1 LREAH
6 NVLQTFILTMKK
18 LFIPLLI
25 LTFSFAS
32 SYSQNSA
39 PMKQTDT
46 PPMQQIAPMIGAEI
60 FIEPGQT
67 AEEIDTWYRLMKENG
82 MTICRIRMF
91 ETYMHHEDGTW
102 DFSLFD
108 LAYKAAEKYN
118 IKVWGN
124 LFPATAFTDVGGF
137 KFPHNDEHLKS
148 ISEYIKN
155 LVTHFKQFK
164 SCYGWVLINE
174 PGSGKLPDEDFT
186 RKMFGE
192 WKQMQTAE
200 TYTSKGYNIFTFD
213 EERFL
218 VDYNT
223 WFLNW
228 LKDEVYKYDP
238 GSHLHVN
245 NHAIFQN
252 IAEYNFPAW
261 RKILTSL
268 GGSAHASWHFG
279 YYKRSQYTVAMSANC
294 EIIRSGAGSLP
305 WLMTEIQ
312 GGNNTYSG
320 YNAMCPT
327 REEIN
332 QWIWT
337 VIASGGKGAIFWTFN
352 PRASGFEAGEWAM
365 IDFQNKPTDRLTAAS
380 SVAKVISE
388 NTALFEAAVPVE
400 SGINIVYTR
409 ESFWVEKKLQTGG
422 DHYEG
427 RDAGGVMKSA
437 LGYFEALCEMGIQSN
452 LKEIDEFDFSGTDF
466 TGTVIILAHQVSL
479 PSRYWKNLDD
489 FVSKGGKLIADG
501 LTAYYDEH
509 AHCIMKT
516 GFPLEQVFGA
526 NIREFK
532 LEGNLFDV
540 VLTDPSLK
548 IPGHCWRGILAP
560 TTAKTIGLFNQDIIA
575 TRNAYGRGEVLW
587 IPGLIGLAGRIQ
599 GYSPLSTL
607 LQGEAKS
614 NIASAPFRFNAP
626 ETGMMM
632 KTLQSGNSYITIII
646 NKSGGSKDLELVNS
660 KNLKPSV
667 LFSDKTGKIENNRL
681 SLASEETIVIEWK

>member
-1 LREAH
+1 
-6 NVLQTFILTMKK
+6 MKL
-18 LFIPLLI
+18 LFPLFL
-25 LTFSFAS
+25 LTFFAAG

-39 PMKQTDT
+39 PMQPAGA
-46 PPMQQIAPMIGAEI
+46 PPMQQIAPVIGAEI

-67 AEEIDTWYRLMKENG
+67 AEEIDSWYRLMKESG

-91 ETYMHHEDGTW
+91 ETYMHKPDGTW

-108 LAYKAAEKYN
+108 LACKAAEKYG

-124 LFPATAFTDVGGF
+124 LFPATDFTDVGGF

-148 ISEYIKN
+148 IADYIKN
-155 LVTHFKQFK
+155 LVPHLKQFK

-186 RKMFGE
+186 RRMFGE
-192 WKQMQTAE
+192 WKKLQAPE

-213 EERFL
+213 DERFL

-228 LKDEVYKYDP
+228 LKGEVYKYDP

-252 IAEYNFPAW
+252 VAEYNFPEW
-261 RKILTSL
+261 RKTLTSL
-268 GGSAHASWHFG
+268 GGSAHSSWHFG
-279 YYKRSQYTVAMSANC
+279 YFKRNQYTVAMSANC
-294 EIIRSGAGSLP
+294 EIIRSGAGPLP

-320 YNAMCPT
+320 FNAMCPT

-352 PRASGFEAGEWAM
+352 PRSSGFEAGEWAM
-365 IDFQNKPTDRLTAAS
+365 IDFQDKPSDRLIAAAS
-380 SVAKVISE
+380 AAEIISANE
-388 NTALFEAAVPVE
+388 SLFAAARPVE
-400 SGINIVYTR
+400 SGINILYTR
-409 ESFWVEKKLQTGG
+409 ESLWVEKKLQTGG

-427 RDAGGVMKSA
+427 RDPGGVMKSA
-437 LGYFEALCEMGIQSN
+437 LSYFEAFAEMGMQSN
-452 LKEIDEFDFSGTDF
+452 LKEIDEFDFSLPDY
-466 TGTVIILAHQVSL
+466 TGTLIILAHEVSI
-479 PSRYWKNLDD
+479 PSRYWNHLED
-489 FVSKGGKLIADG
+489 FVSKGGKLIMDG

-516 GFPLEQVFGA
+516 GFPLQNLVGG

-532 LEGNLFDV
+532 LAGDLFNVD
-540 VLTDPSLK
+540 LNDPQLAL
-548 IPGHCWRGILAP
+548 PGHCWRGTMSV
-560 TTAKTIGLFNQDIIA
+560 TTAKPIGFFNQEIVA
-575 TRNAYGRGEVLW
+575 SRNTFRKGEVLW
-587 IPGLIGLAGRIQ
+587 IPSLVGLAGRIQ
-599 GYSPLSTL
+599 GYSPLSML
-607 LQGEAKS
+607 LKNEAAINLS
-614 NIASAPFRFNAP
+614 TVPFRFKEP
-626 ETGMMM
+626 EAGMLM
-632 KTLQSGNSYITIII
+632 KTLQSGNSFITVII
-646 NKSGGSKDLELVNS
+646 NKGNDNRVVELVN
-660 KNLKPSV
+660 KRNLTPHV
-667 LFSDKTGKIENNRL
+667 LFSDKSGKIENNRVNL
-681 SLASEETIVIEWK
+681 SAEETLVIRWK

>member
-1 LREAH
+1 MQA
-6 NVLQTFILTMKK
+6 
-18 LFIPLLI
+18 
-25 LTFSFAS
+25 
-32 SYSQNSA
+32 
-39 PMKQTDT
+39 TDT

-67 AEEIDTWYRLMKENG
+67 AEEIDTWYRLMKESG

-91 ETYMHHEDGTW
+91 ETYMHKADGTW
-102 DFSLFD
+102 DFTLFD

-124 LFPATAFTDVGGF
+124 LFPATPFTDVGGF

-148 ISEYIKN
+148 IADYIRN

-186 RKMFGE
+186 RRKFEE
-192 WKQMQTAE
+192 WKKLQPAE
-200 TYTSKGYNIFTFD
+200 TYSSKGYTVFTFD

-228 LKDEVYKYDP
+228 LKEEVYKYDP

-252 IAEYNFPAW
+252 VAEYNFPAW
-261 RKILTSL
+261 RQLLTSL

-279 YYKRSQYTVAMSANC
+279 YFKRSQYPVAMSANC
-294 EIIRSGAGSLP
+294 EIIRSGAGPLP

-320 YNAMCPT
+320 FNAMCPT
-327 REEIN
+327 REEID
-332 QWIWT
+332 QWLWT
-337 VIASGGKGAIFWTFN
+337 VIASGGNGAIFWTFN

-365 IDFQNKPTDRLTAAS
+365 IDFQNKPSDRLTAAS
-380 SVAKVISE
+380 SVARVINE
-388 NTALFEAAVPVE
+388 NNSLFANAKPVE
-400 SGINIVYTR
+400 SGINILYTR
-409 ESFWVEKKLQTGG
+409 ESLWVEKKLQTGG

-427 RDAGGVMKSA
+427 RDVGGVMKSA
-437 LGYFEALCEMGIQSN
+437 LSYFEALGEMGIQSN
-452 LKEIDEFDFSGTDF
+452 LKEMDEFDFTRPDY
-466 TGTVIILAHQVSL
+466 TGTVIILAHQVSI
-479 PSRYWKNLDD
+479 PSRYWKNLED
-489 FVSKGGKLIADG
+489 FVSKGGKLIVDG

-516 GFPLEQVFGA
+516 GFPLEKLFGA
-526 NIREFK
+526 DIREFK

-540 VLTDPSLK
+540 ALNDPQLTL
-548 IPGHCWRGILAP
+548 PGHCWRGTMAV
-560 TTAKTIGLFNQDIIA
+560 TTGKAIGFINQDVVA
-575 TRNAYGRGEVLW
+575 TRNVYGKGEVLW
-587 IPGLIGLAGRIQ
+587 IPSLIGLAGRIQ
-599 GYSPLSTL
+599 GYAPLSAL
-607 LQGEAKS
+607 LNKEVKS
-614 NIASAPFRFNAP
+614 NLTSVPFRFKVTEP
-626 ETGMMM
+626 GMLM
-632 KTLQSGNSYITIII
+632 KTLKSGDSYITVII
-646 NKSGGSKDLELVNS
+646 NKGIGSKEIELVNS
-660 KNLKPSV
+660 KNLRPSV
-667 LFSDKTGKIENNRL
+667 LFSDKTGKMDNNKVL
-681 SLASEETIVIEWK
+681 LAAEETMVIQWK

>member
-1 LREAH
+1 MQQGD
-6 NVLQTFILTMKK
+6 N
-18 LFIPLLI
+18 
-25 LTFSFAS
+25 
-32 SYSQNSA
+32 
-39 PMKQTDT
+39 
-46 PPMQQIAPMIGAEI
+46 PPMQEIAPMTGAEI

-91 ETYMHHEDGTW
+91 ETYMHKADGTW

-148 ISEYIKN
+148 IAEYIKN

-186 RKMFGE
+186 RRMFEE
-192 WKQMQTAE
+192 WKQLQPAE
-200 TYTSKGYNIFTFD
+200 TYTSKGYSIFTFD

-228 LKDEVYKYDP
+228 LKEEVYKYDP

-252 IAEYNFPAW
+252 VAEYSFPAW

-268 GGSAHASWHFG
+268 GGSSHASWHFG
-279 YYKRSQYTVAMSANC
+279 YFKRSQYSVALSANC
-294 EIIRSGAGSLP
+294 EIIRSGAGPLP

-320 YNAMCPT
+320 FNAMCPT
-327 REEIN
+327 REEID
-332 QWIWT
+332 QWLWT
-337 VIASGGKGAIFWTFN
+337 VIASGGKGSIFWTFN

-365 IDFQNKPTDRLTAAS
+365 IDFQNKPSDRLTAAS
-380 SVAKVISE
+380 SVARVISA
-388 NTALFEAAVPVE
+388 NNSLFAAARPVE
-400 SGINIVYTR
+400 SGINILYTR
-409 ESFWVEKKLQTGG
+409 ESLWMEKKLQTGG

-437 LGYFEALCEMGIQSN
+437 LSYFEALGEMGMQSN
-452 LKEIDEFDFSGTDF
+452 LKEIDEFDFTRSDY
-466 TGTVIILAHQVSL
+466 TGTVIILAHQVSI

-489 FVSKGGKLIADG
+489 FVSKGGKLIVDG

-516 GFPLEQVFGA
+516 GFPLEKLFGA

-532 LEGNLFDV
+532 LEGNLFEV
-540 VLTDPSLK
+540 FLRDPSLT
-548 IPGHCWRGILAP
+548 IPGHCWRGTMVA
-560 TTAKTIGLFNQDIIA
+560 TSAKAIGFHNQEIIA
-575 TRNAYGRGEVLW
+575 TRNIYGKGEVLW
-587 IPGLIGLAGRIQ
+587 IPSLIGLAGRIQ
-599 GYSPLSTL
+599 GYEPLSAL
-607 LQGEAKS
+607 LKDEVKANLS
-614 NIASAPFRFNAP
+614 SVPFRFKVPA
-626 ETGMMM
+626 TGMLM
-632 KTLQSGNSYITIII
+632 KTLQSGESFITVII
-646 NKSGGSKDLELVNS
+646 NKGPGSREIELVNS
-660 KNLKPSV
+660 RDLRPSV
-667 LFSDKTGKIENNRL
+667 LFSDKTGKIDNNKV
-681 SLASEETIVIEWK
+681 SLAAEETMVIQWK

>member
-1 LREAH
+1 MKIFFSF
-6 NVLQTFILTMKK
+6 VILT
-18 LFIPLLI
+18 I
-25 LTFSFAS
+25 SFAVG
-32 SYSQNSA
+32 YTQNSPVMPPA
-39 PMKQTDT
+39 DN
-46 PPMQQIAPMIGAEI
+46 PPMQQSAPMIGAEL

-67 AEEIDTWYRLMKENG
+67 AEEIDAWYRLMKESG

-91 ETYMHHEDGTW
+91 ETYMHKADGTW
-102 DFSLFD
+102 DFSQFD

-124 LFPATAFTDVGGF
+124 LFPATSFTDVGGF

-148 ISEYIKN
+148 IADYIKN

-186 RKMFGE
+186 RRMFEE
-192 WKQMQTAE
+192 WKKKQPAE
-200 TYTSKGYNIFTFD
+200 NYTSKGYNVFTFD

-252 IAEYNFPAW
+252 VAEYNFPAW

-279 YYKRSQYTVAMSANC
+279 YFRRSQYSVAMSANC
-294 EIIRSGAGSLP
+294 EIIRSGAGPLP

-320 YNAMCPT
+320 FNAMCPT
-327 REEIN
+327 REEID

-365 IDFQNKPTDRLTAAS
+365 IDFQDKPSDRLMAAS
-380 SVAKVISE
+380 SVAKAISA
-388 NTALFEAAVPVE
+388 NNSLFEGARPVE
-400 SGINIVYTR
+400 SGINILYTR
-409 ESFWVEKKLQTGG
+409 ESLWTEKKLQTGG

-427 RDAGGVMKSA
+427 RDVGGVMKSA
-437 LGYFEALCEMGIQSN
+437 LSYFEALGEMGIQSN
-452 LKEIDEFDFSGTDF
+452 LKEMDEFDFTRSDYR
-466 TGTVIILAHQVSL
+466 GTVIVLAHQVSI
-479 PSRYWKNLDD
+479 PSRYWTNLED
-489 FVSKGGKLIADG
+489 FVSKGGKLIVDG

-516 GFPLEQVFGA
+516 GFPLQKLFGA
-526 NIREFK
+526 DIREFK
-532 LEGNLFDV
+532 LEGNLFDM
-540 VLTDPSLK
+540 VLTEPPLRLQ
-548 IPGHCWRGILAP
+548 GHCWEGTLAV
-560 TTAKTIGLFNQDIIA
+560 TTARPAGYIHQDTIA
-575 TRNAYGRGEVLW
+575 ARNTFGKGEVLW
-587 IPGLIGLAGRIQ
+587 IPSLIGLAGRIQ
-599 GYSPLSTL
+599 GYQQLFTL
-607 LQGEAKS
+607 LNREVKDNLS
-614 NIASAPFRFNAP
+614 SVPFRFKVP
-626 ETGMMM
+626 QTGMLM
-632 KTLQSGNSYITIII
+632 KTLQSGNSYITVII
-646 NKSGGSKDLELVNS
+646 NKSPARREIELVNS

-667 LFSDKTGKIENNRL
+667 LFADLNGKMENNKL
-681 SLASEETIVIEWK
+681 TIASEETIVIRWQKD

>member
-1 LREAH
+1 MIKIFPFL
-6 NVLQTFILTMKK
+6 FILVLSITG
-18 LFIPLLI
+18 
-25 LTFSFAS
+25 
-32 SYSQNSA
+32 SYSQNSTV
-39 PMKQTDT
+39 MQQTDA
-46 PPMQQIAPMIGAEI
+46 PSMQQSTPMIGAEI

-67 AEEIDTWYRLMKENG
+67 AEEIDTWYRLMKESG

-91 ETYMHHEDGTW
+91 ETYMHRADGTW

-108 LAYKAAEKYN
+108 LAYKAAEKHN

-148 ISEYIKN
+148 VAEYIKN

-186 RKMFGE
+186 RKMFEE
-192 WKQMQTAE
+192 WKQRQPAE
-200 TYTSKGYNIFTFD
+200 TYTSKGYNILTFD

-223 WFLNW
+223 WFLSW

-252 IAEYNFPAW
+252 VAEYNFPDW
-261 RKILTSL
+261 RKTLTSL
-268 GGSAHASWHFG
+268 GGSSHASWHFG
-279 YYKRSQYTVAMSANC
+279 YFKRSQYPVAMSANC
-294 EIIRSGAGSLP
+294 EIIRSGAGPIP

-320 YNAMCPT
+320 FNAMCPT
-327 REEIN
+327 SEEID
-332 QWIWT
+332 QWLWT
-337 VIASGGKGAIFWTFN
+337 VIASGGKGGIFWTFN

-365 IDFQNKPTDRLTAAS
+365 IDFQNKPGDRLTAAS
-380 SVAKVISE
+380 SVARVISA
-388 NTALFEAAVPVE
+388 NNSLFAAARPVE
-400 SGINIVYTR
+400 SGINILYTR
-409 ESFWVEKKLQTGG
+409 ESLWIEKKLQTGG

-427 RDAGGVMKSA
+427 RDVGGVMKSA
-437 LGYFEALCEMGIQSN
+437 LSYFEALGEMGMQSN
-452 LKEIDEFDFSGTDF
+452 LKEIDEFDFTRSDY
-466 TGTVIILAHQVSL
+466 TGTVIILAHQVSI
-479 PSRYWKNLDD
+479 PSRYWKNLED
-489 FVSKGGKLIADG
+489 FVSGGGKLIVDG

-516 GFPLEQVFGA
+516 GFPLEKLFGA
-526 NIREFK
+526 DIREFK

-540 VLTDPSLK
+540 SLNDPSLK
-548 IPGHCWRGILAP
+548 LPGHCWRGTMAV
-560 TTAKTIGLFNQDIIA
+560 TTARAIGFNNQEIIA
-575 TRNAYGRGEVLW
+575 TRNEYGKGEVLW
-587 IPGLIGLAGRIQ
+587 IPSLIGLAGRIQ
-599 GYSPLSTL
+599 GYEPLSAL
-607 LQGEAKS
+607 LSDEVKANLS
-614 NIASAPFRFNAP
+614 SVPFRFKVPA
-626 ETGMMM
+626 TGMLM
-632 KTLQSGNSYITIII
+632 KTLQSGDTFITVII
-646 NKSGGSKDLELVNS
+646 NKSTGSREVELVNS

-667 LFSDKTGKIENNRL
+667 LFSDKKGKIENNKV
-681 SLASEETIVIEWK
+681 SLAAEETIVIQWKIE

>member
-1 LREAH
+1 
-6 NVLQTFILTMKK
+6 MKK
-18 LFIPLLI
+18 LFLPFLI
-25 LTFSFAS
+25 LILSLES

-39 PMKQTDT
+39 VTHPTDV
-46 PPMQQIAPMIGAEI
+46 PPMQQSAPMIGAEI

-91 ETYMHHEDGTW
+91 ETYMHRADGTW
-102 DFSLFD
+102 DFSQFD

-124 LFPATAFTDVGGF
+124 LFPATGFTDVGGF

-148 ISEYIKN
+148 IAEYIKN

-186 RKMFGE
+186 RRMFEE
-192 WKQMQTAE
+192 WKQLQPAE

-228 LKDEVYKYDP
+228 LKEEVYKYDP

-252 IAEYNFPAW
+252 VAEYNFPAW

-279 YYKRSQYTVAMSANC
+279 YFNRSQYSVALSANC
-294 EIIRSGAGSLP
+294 EIIRSGAGPLP

-320 YNAMCPT
+320 FNAMCPT
-327 REEIN
+327 REEID
-332 QWIWT
+332 QWLWT

-365 IDFQNKPTDRLTAAS
+365 MDFQNKPSDRLIAAS
-380 SVAKVISE
+380 SVAKVISA
-388 NTALFEAAVPVE
+388 NNSLFAAAKPVE
-400 SGINIVYTR
+400 SGINILYTR
-409 ESFWVEKKLQTGG
+409 ESLWVEKKLQTGG

-427 RDAGGVMKSA
+427 RDVGGVMKSA
-437 LGYFEALCEMGIQSN
+437 LSYFEALGEMGMQSN
-452 LKEIDEFDFSGTDF
+452 LKEIDEFDFTLSDY
-466 TGTVIILAHQVSL
+466 TGTVIILAHQVSI

-489 FVSKGGKLIADG
+489 FVSKGGKLIVDG

-516 GFPLEQVFGA
+516 GFPLEKLFGA
-526 NIREFK
+526 DIREFK
-532 LEGNLFDV
+532 LEGNLFEV
-540 VLTDPSLK
+540 SLNDPSLK
-548 IPGHCWRGILAP
+548 LPGHCWRGIMAV
-560 TTAKTIGLFNQDIIA
+560 TSAKAIGFNNQEIIA
-575 TRNAYGRGEVLW
+575 TRNIYGKGEVLW
-587 IPGLIGLAGRIQ
+587 IPSLIGLAGRIQ
-599 GYSPLSTL
+599 GYAPLSAL
-607 LQGEAKS
+607 LNNEIKTS
-614 NIASAPFRFNAP
+614 ISSVPFRFKAP
-626 ETGMMM
+626 ATGMLM
-632 KTLQSGNSYITIII
+632 KTLQSGDSYITVII
-646 NKSGGSKDLELVNS
+646 NKSPGSKEIELVNG
-660 KNLKPSV
+660 KNLMPSV
-667 LFSDKTGKIENNRL
+667 LFTDKTGKIDNNKIT
-681 SLASEETIVIEWK
+681 LAAEETIVIQWK

>member
-1 LREAH
+1 
-6 NVLQTFILTMKK
+6 MK
-18 LFIPLLI
+18 LFFTLLI
-25 LTFSFAS
+25 ITLSFAGG
-32 SYSQNSA
+32 YSQNSA
-39 PMKQTDT
+39 VMQPIENS
-46 PPMQQIAPMIGAEI
+46 PMQQIAPMIGAEI

-67 AEEIDTWYRLMKENG
+67 AEEIDSWYRLMKENG

-91 ETYMHHEDGTW
+91 ETYMHGPDGTW

-118 IKVWGN
+118 IRVWGN
-124 LFPATAFTDVGGF
+124 LFPATDFTDVGGF

-148 ISEYIKN
+148 IAEYIKN

-186 RKMFGE
+186 RKMFEE
-192 WKQMQTAE
+192 WRQVQPPE
-200 TYTSKGYNIFTFD
+200 TYASKGYNIFTFD

-218 VDYNT
+218 IDYNT

-228 LKDEVYKYDP
+228 LKEEVYKYDP

-252 IAEYNFPAW
+252 VAEYSFPAW

-279 YYKRSQYTVAMSANC
+279 YFKRSQYSVAMSANC
-294 EIIRSGAGSLP
+294 EIIRSGAGPLP

-320 YNAMCPT
+320 FNAMCPT
-327 REEIN
+327 REEID

-365 IDFQNKPTDRLTAAS
+365 IDFQNKPSDRLTAAS
-380 SVAKVISE
+380 SVAKVIGANNS
-388 NTALFEAAVPVE
+388 LFAAAKPVE
-400 SGINIVYTR
+400 SGINILYTR
-409 ESFWVEKKLQTGG
+409 ESLWVEKKLQTGG

-437 LGYFEALCEMGIQSN
+437 LSFFEALGEMGIQSN
-452 LKEIDEFDFSGTDF
+452 LKEIGEFDFTRSDYK
-466 TGTVIILAHQVSL
+466 GTVIILAHQVSI
-479 PSRYWKNLDD
+479 PSRNWKNLEE
-489 FVSKGGKLIADG
+489 FVSKGGKLIVDG

-516 GFPLEQVFGA
+516 GFPLEKLFGA

-532 LEGNLFDV
+532 LQGNLFEIS
-540 VLTDPSLK
+540 LSDPSLK
-548 IPGHCWRGILAP
+548 IAGHCWQGTMIT
-560 TTAKTIGLFNQDIIA
+560 TTAKPIGINNGEIVA
-575 TRNAYGRGEVLW
+575 TRNIYGNGEVIW
-587 IPGLIGLAGRIQ
+587 IPGLIGLAGRLG
-599 GYSPLSTL
+599 GYPALSSL
-607 LQGEAKS
+607 LINEIKENLS
-614 NIASAPFRFNAP
+614 SVPFRFKVPA
-626 ETGMMM
+626 TGLLM
-632 KTLQSGNSYITIII
+632 KTLQSGDSYITVII
-646 NKSGGSKDLELVNS
+646 NKNSGSQEIELVNGR
-660 KNLKPSV
+660 NLKPTV
-667 LFSDKTGKIENNRL
+667 LFSDKTGKINNNKL
-681 SLASEETIVIEWK
+681 SLATEETMVIHWK

>member
-1 LREAH
+1 
-6 NVLQTFILTMKK
+6 MKK
-18 LFIPLLI
+18 IIFPFLI
-25 LTFSFAS
+25 LTLSFAS

-39 PMKQTDT
+39 VLTDS
-46 PPMQQIAPMIGAEI
+46 PPMEQIAPMIGAEI

-67 AEEIDTWYRLMKENG
+67 AEEIDTWYRLMKEHG

-91 ETYMHHEDGTW
+91 ETYMHKADGTW

-186 RKMFGE
+186 RKMFSE
-192 WKQMQTAE
+192 WKQIQPAE

-218 VDYNT
+218 VDYNA

-228 LKDEVYKYDP
+228 LKEEVYKYDP

-252 IAEYNFPAW
+252 VAEYDFPAW
-261 RKILTSL
+261 RNFLTSL

-279 YYKRSQYTVAMSANC
+279 YFKRSQYSVAMSANC
-294 EIIRSGAGSLP
+294 EIIRSGAGPLP

-320 YNAMCPT
+320 FNAMCPT
-327 REEIN
+327 HEEID
-332 QWIWT
+332 QWLWN
-337 VIASGGKGAIFWTFN
+337 VIASGGKGSIFWTFN

-365 IDFQNKPTDRLTAAS
+365 IDFQNKPSDRLTAAA
-380 SVAKVISE
+380 SVARVISA
-388 NTALFEAAVPVE
+388 NNSLFAAAKPVE
-400 SGINIVYTR
+400 SGINILYTR
-409 ESFWVEKKLQTGG
+409 ESMWMEKKQQTGG

-437 LGYFEALCEMGIQSN
+437 LGYLEVLGEMGIQSN
-452 LKEIDEFDFSGTDF
+452 LKEIGEFDFTRLDYN
-466 TGTVIILAHQVSL
+466 GTVIILAHQVSI
-479 PSRYWKNLDD
+479 PSRYWKSLDD
-489 FVSKGGKLIADG
+489 FVLKGGKLIVDG

-516 GFPLEQVFGA
+516 GFPLEKLFGA
-526 NIREFK
+526 TILEFK
-532 LEGNLFDV
+532 LEGNLFDIS
-540 VLTDPSLK
+540 LTDPLLK
-548 IPGHCWRGILAP
+548 IPGHCWRGTMIT
-560 TTAKTIGLFNQDIIA
+560 TTANPIGFTDQEIIA
-575 TRNAYGRGEVLW
+575 TRNTHGKGEVLW
-587 IPGLIGLAGRIQ
+587 IPSLIGLAGRIQ
-599 GYSPLSTL
+599 GYSPLSAL
-607 LQGEAKS
+607 LNDELKA
-614 NIASAPFRFNAP
+614 NISSVPFRFKGY
-626 ETGMMM
+626 EKGMLM
-632 KTLQSGNSYITIII
+632 KTLQSGDTYITVII
-646 NKSGGSKDLELVNS
+646 NKSPDSKGVELINDRD
-660 KNLKPSV
+660 LKPSV
-667 LFSDKTGKIENNRL
+667 LFTDKTGKIDKNKIT
-681 SLASEETIVIEWK
+681 LAAEETMVIQWNQD